1 MKRNLGVCC
10 ILLLTGSALLADKV
24 KLIRSEMV
32 PAATGEVEVGHDKN
46 KNTEIE
52 IKVEHLAKPKDLT
65 PPKTTYVVW
74 IQSPT
79 SNLQNAGQLTVS
91 DDLKGEFKTV
101 TPLPNFDVLI
111 TAEDNP
117 DTVGPPGEVVLHA
130 SVSR

>member
-1 MKRNLGVCC
+1 M
-10 ILLLTGSALLADKV
+10 D
-24 KLIRSEMV
+24 
-32 PAATGEVEVGHDKN
+32 
-46 KNTEIE
+46 
-52 IKVEHLAKPKDLT
+52 
-65 PPKTTYVVW
+65 
-74 IQSPT
+74 QSPT